1 MPTDPQVRQTAI
13 TRTRLPIVPHS
24 LHVIDGQPRTRRHLL
39 DDARQA
45 AIASLTTPRQLV
57 R

>member
-13 TRTRLPIVPHS
+13 TRTRQPIVPHA